1 MKGSFRWKL
10 MASYLLLVLLLGAG
24 LYGYLSVN
32 LENSMTAGT
41 REHLQDEA
49 RVASLMASKEIKD
62 LRQDAPALTAS
73 LSKAIRAR
81 VTVIGSDG
89 AVAADSELS
98 PAEVER
104 LENHGGRP
112 EVRQALKDGIGSS
125 IRYSATLSTDM
136 LYVAVPFSGGG
147 LIRLALPLSG
157 LEQAK
162 ARLQRSLGAAL
173 AIAVLASLL
182 LSYVLSNVNTRNLR
196 MLAAAA
202 SRIGRGE
209 SGPRIPVRSS
219 DELGELAR
227 VMNDMAGRIE
237 GQLERIS
244 SEKNRLD
251 AILKGM
257 GEGVMVTDQHG
268 VVTLVNPAFCTMFV
282 TGTQVQGKQLLEIN
296 RHPDLYQACREVLS
310 DRQERHQEINLPGGQ
325 ATLVHWVPLIEADS
339 LRGVVAVFHDISALK
354 KVERIRRDFVAN
366 VSHEL
371 RTPVTVIKGYA
382 ETLLSGALADDP
394 QRSERFL
401 GIIQNHADRLSSL
414 VRDLLTLSE
423 LESGEVSM
431 HPQDVQLEGAIR
443 QALLL
448 VGQRG
453 EEKGV
458 TLECSDLSAEMCVS
472 ADRSR
477 LDQVLINLLDN
488 AVKYSSRG
496 GKVTVQAAE
505 EGDMVRVSVRDSGI
519 GIPQKD
525 LSRLFERFYRVDE
538 ARSRDKGGTGLGLS
552 IVKHIVQAHGGSI
565 HVESTPGEGSVFSFT
580 LPKAAGQA

>member
-24 LYGYLSVN
+24 LYGYLSLS
-32 LENSMTAGT
+32 LESSMTSGS

-49 RVASLMASKEIKD
+49 RVASLMASKEIRD
-62 LRQDAPALTAS
+62 LRQDAPALTAA

-81 VTVIGSDG
+81 VTVISSEGE
-89 AVAADSELS
+89 VVADSDLA
-98 PAEVER
+98 PADVGR
-104 LENHGGRP
+104 LENHRDRP
-112 EVRQALKDGIGSS
+112 EVQQALKYGMGSA
-125 IRYSATLSTDM
+125 IRYSATLRTDM
-136 LYVAVPFSGGG
+136 LYVAAPFADRG

-162 ARLQRSLGAAL
+162 QRLQRSLAAAL
-173 AIAVLASLL
+173 AVGVLASLL
-182 LSYVLSNVNTRNLR
+182 LSYVLSNVNSRNLR
-196 MLAAAA
+196 RLAAGA

-209 SGPRIPVRSS
+209 FGTRIPVRSY
-219 DELGELAR
+219 DEVGELAH
-227 VMNDMAGRIE
+227 VMNEMTARIE
-237 GQLERIS
+237 EQLERFS

-268 VVTLVNPAFCTMFV
+268 VVTLVNPAFCAMFG
-282 TGTQVQGKQLLEIN
+282 TGPQVQGRQLLEIS
-296 RHPDLYQACREVLS
+296 RHPDLYAACRQVLNE
-310 DRQERHQEINLPGGQ
+310 RQEHHQEISLAGGK
-325 ATLVHWVPLIEADS
+325 ATLVHWVPLLEAEA

-354 KVERIRRDFVAN
+354 KVDRIRRDFVAN

-394 QRSERFL
+394 QRREQFL
-401 GIIQNHADRLSSL
+401 GVIDKHADRLTSL

-423 LESGEVSM
+423 LESGEVAIQPRSIL
-431 HPQDVQLEGAIR
+431 LEDAVR

-448 VGQRG
+448 VAQRG
-453 EEKGV
+453 EEKGITMEYV
-458 TLECSDLSAEMCVS
+458 GPALAACVS

-488 AVKYSSRG
+488 AVKYSGQG
-496 GKVTVQAAE
+496 GKVTVEASE
-505 EGDMVRVSVRDSGI
+505 EGDMVRISVRDSGI
-519 GIPQKD
+519 GIPSKD
-525 LSRLFERFYRVDE
+525 LPRLFERFYRVDE
-538 ARSRDKGGTGLGLS
+538 ARSRDRGGTGLGLS
-552 IVKHIVQAHGGSI
+552 IVKHIVQAHGGSVR
-565 HVESTPGEGSVFSFT
+565 VESTPGVGSVFSFT
-580 LPKAAGQA
+580 LPKAAS